1 MNKSHNTVSEA
12 SHPDAGKFYWTRN
25 NIVAMLV
32 GVDGLCPEFRVCKCT
47 SDVRMIRAQPVESF
61 NTLTVFDTIKR
72 TCVPAIAPV
81 VGNALGGAFG
91 AGFDIVAE
99 LTEEEVAY
107 FVPQG
112 E

>member
-1 MNKSHNTVSEA
+1 MNKSHTTVSEA

-32 GVDGLCPEFRVCKCT
+32 GVDCECPEFRVCTCT
-47 SDVRMIRAQPVESF
+47 SDVRRIDARLVYVF
-61 NTLTVFDTIKR
+61 NTLTVFDNTKR
-72 TCVPAIAPV
+72 AYAPATAPV
-81 VGNALGGAFG
+81 VGNVEGGAFG